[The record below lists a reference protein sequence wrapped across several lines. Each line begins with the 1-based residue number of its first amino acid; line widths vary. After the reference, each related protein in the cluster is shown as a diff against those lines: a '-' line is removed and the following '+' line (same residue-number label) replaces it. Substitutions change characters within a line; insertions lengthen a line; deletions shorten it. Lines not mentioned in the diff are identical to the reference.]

1 MKKILS
7 IIIIVLFVGCKK
19 GDDVSTKESVT
30 NGKISRIFASER
42 IEDENQRLI
51 SHDIVEL
58 QIEDG
63 TYISTLKTFPPLQA
77 KLHYDFAYLRSTN
90 QLLLR
95 YSVYE
100 GTRDKELIKLEIDK
114 NEEETIERDVFG
126 NMIVSKTNR
135 LFAIRNIV
143 EDIQVVATELVEVD
157 PTDGRIVN
165 ILKRFDE
172 IEENPNNDPT
182 GVTTMFYSYETDE
195 VIIPRRVSFLDGAVD
210 DVFKIEVENKQE
222 RIIKTQH
229 YQTMITANG
238 RLFGTKYVFDSGT
251 NSIKA
256 IALVEVD
263 MFDGSEVL
271 TLGKFENSIPW
282 EYEMQYSAQTNEIIF
297 VQSRFRNKVLIRVN
311 IDSKEISE
319 TLVKDYRTIR
329 IVNIN

>member
-114 NEEETIERDVFG
+114 NEEETIELLSSQLTFIELKK
-126 NMIVSKTNR
+126 MISDKLNR
-135 LFAIRNIV
+135 V
-143 EDIQVVATELVEVD
+143 
-157 PTDGRIVN
+157 
-165 ILKRFDE
+165 ILK
-172 IEENPNNDPT
+172 
-182 GVTTMFYSYETDE
+182 
-195 VIIPRRVSFLDGAVD
+195 
-210 DVFKIEVENKQE
+210 
-222 RIIKTQH
+222 
-229 YQTMITANG
+229 
-238 RLFGTKYVFDSGT
+238 
-251 NSIKA
+251 
-256 IALVEVD
+256 
-263 MFDGSEVL
+263 
-271 TLGKFENSIPW
+271 
-282 EYEMQYSAQTNEIIF
+282 
-297 VQSRFRNKVLIRVN
+297 
-311 IDSKEISE
+311 
-319 TLVKDYRTIR
+319 
-329 IVNIN
+329 